1 MQQRV
6 VFLGTGGTIAGQAES
21 SQDNVSYQAA
31 QIEVGQLLEAIPGL
45 RGQLRGALLHS
56 EQVFQL
62 NSKDLDPSHWQQ
74 LHGRVV
80 HYLSQADVRGIVITH
95 GTDTAEETAYFL
107 ARTVPAALLQAK
119 PVVLTCAMRPA
130 TSAHSDGP
138 QNMVDA
144 LCVATTQGARGV
156 LLVCSATVHS
166 ALRVQKVHP
175 YRLDA
180 FDSGEAGPVG
190 VVEEGRFRLFDA
202 LPELLETVTHR
213 SLSPQ
218 APTKQDWPRVE
229 IVISHAGANGAS
241 VRAMCA
247 HTAQGDSPL
256 RGIVVAGTGNGDI
269 HNALAQALNDAQA
282 QGIRVIRTT
291 RCATG
296 SVVMAQPK
304 GAEPKLLEASP
315 LSAVKARIALMLE
328 LLD

>member
-6 VFLGTGGTIAGQAES
+6 VFLGTGGTIAGQAQS

-56 EQVFQL
+56 EQVFQF

-107 ARTVPAALLQAK
+107 ARTVPEALLRAK

-144 LCVATTQGARGV
+144 LCVATTQGAYGV
-156 LLVCSATVHS
+156 LLV
-166 ALRVQKVHP
+166 
-175 YRLDA
+175 
-180 FDSGEAGPVG
+180 
-190 VVEEGRFRLFDA
+190 
-202 LPELLETVTHR
+202 
-213 SLSPQ
+213 
-218 APTKQDWPRVE
+218 
-229 IVISHAGANGAS
+229 
-241 VRAMCA
+241 
-247 HTAQGDSPL
+247 
-256 RGIVVAGTGNGDI
+256 
-269 HNALAQALNDAQA
+269 
-282 QGIRVIRTT
+282 
-291 RCATG
+291 
-296 SVVMAQPK
+296 
-304 GAEPKLLEASP
+304 
-315 LSAVKARIALMLE
+315 
-328 LLD
+328 

>member
-6 VFLGTGGTIAGQAES
+6 VFLGTGGTIAGQAQS

-31 QIEVGQLLEAIPGL
+31 QIQVGQLLEAIPGL
-45 RGQLRGALLHS
+45 RGQLRGAVLHS
-56 EQVFQL
+56 EQVFQY
-62 NSKDLDPSHWQQ
+62 NSKDLDPCHWQQ
-74 LHGRVV
+74 LQGRVV
-80 HYLSQADVRGIVITH
+80 HYLSQADVQSIVITH

-107 ARTVPAALLQAK
+107 ARTVPEVLLRSK

-130 TSAHSDGP
+130 TSAQSDGP

-144 LCVATTQGARGV
+144 LCVATTPGSHGV

-190 VVEEGRFRLFDA
+190 VVEEGQLRLFGA
-202 LPELLETVTHR
+202 WPELLDTVAHNCF
-213 SLSPQ
+213 SPLV
-218 APTKQDWPRVE
+218 PVKQDWPRVE
-229 IVISHAGANGAS
+229 IVMSHAGANGAV
-241 VRAMCA
+241 VRALCA
-247 HTAQGDSPL
+247 QPLAGDSPL

-269 HNALAQALNDAQA
+269 HHDLAQALQDAQS
-282 QGIRVIRTT
+282 QGVRVVRTT

-296 SVVMAQPK
+296 SVVLSQTHDADPR
-304 GAEPKLLEASP
+304 LFEASP